1 MKLVQT
7 NSSPL
12 SLSLTLSG
20 ALPLT
25 AQLAALALITQILSK
40 EQQKKFAYKYNKIH
54 YDELHRAYYH
64 SNQFEV
70 LFSSDV
76 AN

>member
-12 SLSLTLSG
+12 SLSYSLWCSATDCAAGG
-20 ALPLT
+20 ACFDYANLVKRT
-25 AQLAALALITQILSK
+25 T
-40 EQQKKFAYKYNKIH
+40 KKFAYKYNKIH